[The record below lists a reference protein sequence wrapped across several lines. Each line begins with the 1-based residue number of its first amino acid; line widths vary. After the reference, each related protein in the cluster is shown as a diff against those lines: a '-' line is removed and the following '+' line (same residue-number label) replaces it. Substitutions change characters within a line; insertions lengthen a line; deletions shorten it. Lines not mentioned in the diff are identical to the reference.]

1 MIRLLIFF
9 ILSVM
14 ATGGTSM
21 AENLSTCPVD
31 TVPIQ
36 ILNKRGDNSAT
47 TLSAA
52 GKYGFTGNP
61 SFNAFITAVTEHLAA
76 KLAQEK
82 LCLNSAESQER
93 SLVKFAYLYFT
104 VPEDDQR
111 LAAVRTLEALPS
123 DVCRISSPWIDI
135 AVERGPVPSV
145 RAIVRFSERQF
156 LTDQAVLAGAQNV
169 PPGAPMPL
177 TSEEYTRYFSAFA
190 KSDMYR
196 SVIIYTGPKIENIEK
211 IVPPDLLWLLS
222 NARFDG
228 FRGEPGPTMR
238 CVVDLGAESYTKI
251 VTGLIDQ
258 CFTSDGA
265 TTRQY
270 RGVLDV
276 ADLVSIEQYK
286 LDMP

>member
-21 AENLSTCPVD
+21 AENLSTCSVD

-104 VPEDDQR
+104 VPGDDQR

-135 AVERGPVPSV
+135 IVEREPVPSV
-145 RAIVRFSERQF
+145 RAIVRFNERQ
-156 LTDQAVLAGAQNV
+156 LLADQAVLEGSRNV
-169 PPGAPMPL
+169 PSGVAMPL
-177 TSEEYTRYFSAFA
+177 KQSEFEQYAFEYSDSTTRINPA
-190 KSDMYR
+190 KK
-196 SVIIYTGPKIENIEK
+196 PIEERL
-211 IVPPDLLWLLS
+211 PPDLLWLFRRAWQS
-222 NARFDG
+222 TRGPFSAEAYIAMEKAMTTGADG
-228 FRGEPGPTMR
+228 
-238 CVVDLGAESYTKI
+238 YTKI
-251 VTGLIDQ
+251 VIVLIDQ
-258 CFTSDGA
+258 CFSSEGVDV
-265 TTRQY
+265 QY
-270 RGVLDV
+270 NNILDV
-276 ADLVSIEQYK
+276 ADLTPLEQYK
-286 LDMP
+286 IVTPIR